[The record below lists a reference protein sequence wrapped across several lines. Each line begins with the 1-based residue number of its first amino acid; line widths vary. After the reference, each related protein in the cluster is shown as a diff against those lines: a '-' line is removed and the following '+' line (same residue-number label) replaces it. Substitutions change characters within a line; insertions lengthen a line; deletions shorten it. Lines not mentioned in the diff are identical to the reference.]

1 MNFKRVRRVPV
12 LALALVLSLLTRAQA
27 TIINVPAD
35 QVTIQAGINSASTG
49 DTVLVAPGYYLEN
62 INFQGKEIVVSSYF
76 LLNRDPAFI
85 FTTTIDGSN
94 PANGDSASTVRIF
107 CGGTEVPVF
116 QGFTVTGGRGTRMLD
131 PTEGAVYRNGGGIA
145 TNRGA
150 PIIRFNYIH
159 HNQPDGVVDYGGGG
173 IYLQRGNP
181 IVENNIIMSN
191 PGQYGCGLC
200 VRFAY
205 ATARNNIIA
214 FNNGGDQFGGAGLY
228 LYQGQLDG
236 YNNTIAF
243 NNSQQPGGGVRVAAG
258 NINLR
263 NSIVWGNVASDHP
276 QIHIDGVYG
285 GTVALQYSDI
295 EGGYTGAG
303 NIDADPVFSG
313 PWCFTGEGSPC
324 IDAGDPDAALND
336 LSWPS
341 APTAARWPSRG
352 GLRNDMG
359 ACGGPACY
367 PLALAAINPSEDLG
381 RVPWEVSFEAESYFE
396 ADNWNWEFGDGDGAT
411 GQAVV
416 HTYDDPGVYDVT
428 LTIGHDAGETYEY
441 NQEAVYALADTM
453 WAGDVEFVP
462 SMQSVPVEILVQA
475 RNYMTLNSI
484 WIPFAFSGDLQLVHD
499 GFTTV
504 GCRTVDFDT
513 QIERSYNPATGTALI
528 ELSGNPG
535 LPPGSGPI
543 LKLLFHTVSAEDG
556 QSATIALTSDLIPVG
571 PQFHADRFV
580 YQPVT
585 IEGSIHCDCCSG
597 RVGDA
602 NGLGTYPGE
611 VTISDIQLL
620 VTAKFISSLPC
631 VLYLDCLAEADVNQ
645 SGGATPTCNDITISD
660 IQTLVNHLFIAG
672 PVSAPLKECL

>member
-1 MNFKRVRRVPV
+1 MNLERVQRAPV
-12 LALALVLSLLTRAQA
+12 LALALVFSLLTTAQA

-62 INFQGKEIVVSSYF
+62 INFQGKEIVVSSHF

-107 CGGTEVPVF
+107 CGGTEAPVF
-116 QGFTVTGGRGTRMLD
+116 QGFTVTGGRGTCMFD
-131 PTEGAVYRNGGGIA
+131 DMEGLIFRNGGGIA
-145 TNRGA
+145 TSLGA
-150 PIIRFNYIH
+150 PVIRFNYIH
-159 HNQPDGVVDYGGGG
+159 HNQPDGVVNYGGGG
-173 IYLQRGNP
+173 IYLQQGNP
-181 IVENNIIMSN
+181 IIENNIIMSN
-191 PGQYGCGLC
+191 PGLYGCGLC
-200 VRFAY
+200 VRAAY
-205 ATARNNIIA
+205 ATARNNLIA
-214 FNNGGDQFGGAGLY
+214 FNIGGDQFGGAGIN
-228 LYQGQLDG
+228 LYQGRLDG

-243 NNSQQPGGGVRVAAG
+243 NNSSQAGGGVRVAAG

-263 NSIVWGNVASDHP
+263 NSIVWGNVSGASP
-276 QIHIDGVYG
+276 QIHIDEIYG

-303 NIDADPVFSG
+303 NIDADPVLSG
-313 PWCFTGEGSPC
+313 PWCFTSEGSPC

-341 APTAARWPSRG
+341 APTSARRPSRG

-367 PLALAAINPSEDLG
+367 PFELAALHTSGTLG
-381 RVPWEVSFEAESYFE
+381 RVPWEVSFEAESYFV
-396 ADNWNWEFGDGDGAT
+396 ADSWNWEFGDGDGAT

-428 LTIGHDAGETYEY
+428 LTIGHDAGETYEHTR
-441 NQEAVYALADTM
+441 EALVYAVADTM
-453 WAGDVEFVP
+453 WAGDVEFAP
-462 SMQSVPVEILVQA
+462 SMPSVPVEILIQA
-475 RNYMTLNSI
+475 RNFVPLEDI
-484 WIPFAFSGDLQLVHD
+484 WIPIAYSGDLQLAYD
-499 GFTTV
+499 GFTTA

-513 QIERSYNPATGTALI
+513 QIEHSRDPVARTALI

-535 LPPGSGPI
+535 LSPGSGPI
-543 LKLLFHTVSAEDG
+543 LKLLFHAVSAKDG

-571 PQFHADRFV
+571 PQFRAGGVV

-585 IEGSIHCDCCSG
+585 IDGSVQYDCCSG

-602 NGLGTYPGE
+602 NGLGTYPNE
-611 VTISDIQLL
+611 VTISDIQTL
-620 VTAKFISSLPC
+620 VSAKFIVGSCAALP
-631 VLYLDCLAEADVNQ
+631 CLAEADVNQ
-645 SGGATPTCNDITISD
+645 SGGASQKCSDITISD
-660 IQTLVNHLFIAG
+660 IQMLVNHLFIAG
-672 PVSAPLKECL
+672 PVNAPLKGCL